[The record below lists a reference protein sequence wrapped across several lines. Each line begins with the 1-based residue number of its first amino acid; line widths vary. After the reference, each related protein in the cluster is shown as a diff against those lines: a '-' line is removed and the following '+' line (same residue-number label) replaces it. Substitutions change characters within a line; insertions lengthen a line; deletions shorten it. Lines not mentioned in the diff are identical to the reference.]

1 MCVQRLYIL
10 MTADVSVYDN
20 LSEGP
25 TILTNRG
32 GVGNFEN
39 KRRVSERVKAKMN
52 SNIPA

>member
-1 MCVQRLYIL
+1 MRVHRIYIL

-20 LSEGP
+20 LFEGP
-25 TILTNRG
+25 TILIG
-32 GVGNFEN
+32 EGASNFEN